1 MVGVYHMMRRI
12 VLGAM
17 LATGLAALGACA
29 TVPHVERVAAYESA
43 MKGRFI
49 GKSSDELVL
58 TLGPPDSSFKLSDG
72 REVFQYENRR
82 EMLAGGDTY
91 TDWVNHHSYRTVRD
105 SNGNRV
111 RVPTSISVPVVRTTP
126 IYSINRVCIN
136 RFVVDVNSTVED
148 FRWEGN
154 ACF

>member
-1 MVGVYHMMRRI
+1 MNTRVWTAALVM
-12 VLGAM
+12 A
-17 LATGLAALGACA
+17 GLAGLAGCQ
-29 TVPHVERVAAYESA
+29 TVPHAERVAAYETA
-43 MKGRFI
+43 MKTRFV

-72 REVFQYENRR
+72 REVFQYENRS
-82 EMLAGGDTY
+82 EFIGGGETY
-91 TDWVNHHSYRTVRD
+91 TDWVTRTSYRTVRSSD
-105 SNGNRV
+105 GSRV
-111 RVPTSISVPVVRTTP
+111 RVPAHVSIPVVRTTP
-126 IYSINRVCIN
+126 IYSRTNVCIN